1 MRNSKSSWA
10 VACGMTVALAVG
22 VWAGSTG
29 IGRAVAQVDGGV
41 APRSWPP
48 APKDIV
54 CITPPAETKVGL
66 GRGEPGY
73 LVYQVPHDKTLVLT
87 DVVSY
92 ATSANNLFEDLD
104 GHTSVKLPLIPFAGQ
119 RFEYHS
125 AVGLAFAPG
134 SKVALQTYTADV
146 QLTGYLTAP

>member
-10 VACGMTVALAVG
+10 VACGTMVALAVG
-22 VWAGSTG
+22 AWVGSLG
-29 IGRAVAQVDGGV
+29 VGRADAQADGAS

-73 LVYQVPHDKTLVLT
+73 LVYQVPHDKTLVVT

-92 ATSANNLFEDLD
+92 AMTANNLFEDLD
-104 GHTSVKLPLIPFAGQ
+104 GRTSLKVPLIPFAGQ

-125 AVGLAFAPG
+125 AVGLAFPPG
-134 SKVALQTYTADV
+134 SKIALQTYTADV

>member
-1 MRNSKSSWA
+1 
-10 VACGMTVALAVG
+10 
-22 VWAGSTG
+22 
-29 IGRAVAQVDGGV
+29 
-41 APRSWPP
+41 
-48 APKDIV
+48 V

-73 LVYQVPHDKTLVLT
+73 LVYQVPHDRALVVT

-92 ATSANNLFEDLD
+92 AMSANNLFEDLD
-104 GHTSVKLPLIPFAGQ
+104 GRTSVKLPLIPFAGQ

-125 AVGLAFAPG
+125 AVGLVFPPG
-134 SKVALQTYTADV
+134 SKLALQTYTADV